1 MFYVLVTP
9 LTLKIRKPQNIK
21 NQNDDVQKIW
31 LLSLSLSLKL
41 QRAKWNEAQWW
52 SLTSGES
59 PPNNSNQTKYTPTKN
74 YFYKIKRNHKI
85 TILLPEHNVQHLFHD
100 THLKYMLVLTM
111 VLMQLD
117 VKYFAIVD
125 PPSRQMPITI
135 VFLLSQMVV
144 GKKGNTIF
152 TNTNQIR
159 WSRRYVTYS

>member
-1 MFYVLVTP
+1 M
-9 LTLKIRKPQNIK
+9 KM
-21 NQNDDVQKIW
+21 KIW

-59 PPNNSNQTKYTPTKN
+59 PPNNSNQTKYAPTKN